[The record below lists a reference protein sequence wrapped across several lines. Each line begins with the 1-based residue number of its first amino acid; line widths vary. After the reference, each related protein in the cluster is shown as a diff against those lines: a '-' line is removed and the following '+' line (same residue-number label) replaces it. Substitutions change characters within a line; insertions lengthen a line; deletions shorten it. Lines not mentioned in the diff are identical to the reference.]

1 MPEFFLNVKQFIFTA
16 CIDDIRLN
24 NGWFPMDLS
33 ENSNLD
39 AVAELKEN
47 PNVEEGCHRRDCN
60 PDSCPAGRGCF
71 ELWEHYEC
79 R

>member
-1 MPEFFLNVKQFIFTA
+1 
-16 CIDDIRLN
+16 
-24 NGWFPMDLS
+24 MDLS